1 MIYKVFGDTIVMR
14 LEKGE
19 EIISA
24 ITELCKE
31 KAISAG
37 SVSAI
42 GAVDNVIL
50 GLYKVKEKK
59 RYSREHLLLLIFKY
73 YSSEY
78 KEEMEMTSLTGNI
91 SVKDNEPYLHFHANF
106 GREDGSVVGGH
117 LNKAVISATCE
128 IIIHRINGV
137 IGRKFDDEIG
147 LNVIEF
153 N

>member
-59 RYSREHLLLLIFKY
+59 Y

-91 SVKDNEPYLHFHANF
+91 SVKDNKPYLHFHANF

-117 LNKAVISATCE
+117 LNKAIVSATCE
-128 IIIHRINGV
+128 MVIQVINGQV
-137 IGRKFDDEIG
+137 DRYFDEEIG
-147 LNVIEF
+147 LNLLKL
-153 N
+153 